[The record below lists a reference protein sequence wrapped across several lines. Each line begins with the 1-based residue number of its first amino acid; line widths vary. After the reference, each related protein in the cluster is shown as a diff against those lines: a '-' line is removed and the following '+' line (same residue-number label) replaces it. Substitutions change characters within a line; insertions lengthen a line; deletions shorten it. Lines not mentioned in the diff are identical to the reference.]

1 MNQPTER
8 AGGAV
13 RNKTLLII
21 IVVIAFAVATGV
33 WASALTARPPGPD
46 GGGTVAVATGAAT
59 DGSDGPGT
67 AAPARPSAAAVS
79 PQSVPAATVPAATT
93 LPPSQATA
101 KAKADAAAARI
112 PQPTALPLGLTEKSI
127 PEAGVTATVGSIEAV
142 TGDAQGPGQ
151 ISGPA
156 IRFTLTLA
164 NGGSTAIETGKVVV
178 NVEGGTDSSPAIQL
192 SGPGAAPF
200 PESTGA
206 GKTSTGTF
214 VFLIPNDQRDK
225 VRILF
230 NYQVSSPIVAF
241 QGAVPKGA

>member
-13 RNKTLLII
+13 RNKKLLII
-21 IVVIAFAVATGV
+21 IVVIAFAVAAGV
-33 WASALTARPPGPD
+33 WASALTARPPGLD
-46 GGGTVAVATGAAT
+46 GTGG
-59 DGSDGPGT
+59 SGT
-67 AAPARPSAAAVS
+67 AASAGPSAAAAPTENGS
-79 PQSVPAATVPAATT
+79 PASVPPATVPPPTT
-93 LPPSQATA
+93 LPPSQAAA
-101 KAKADAAAARI
+101 KAKGDAAAALI
-112 PQPTALPLGLTEKSI
+112 PQPTASPLALSEKSK

-142 TGDAQGPGQ
+142 KGDGQGPGQ

-164 NGGSTAIETGKVVV
+164 NGGATAIGTGKVVV
-178 NVEGGTDSSPAIQL
+178 NVEGGADSSPAIQL

-206 GKTSTGTF
+206 GQISTGTF

-241 QGAVPKGA
+241 QGAVPKGS